1 MHKVFIA
8 IPVSLISFITI
19 ANEFH
24 YENIPVGDQPSA
36 LAGAY
41 TSIMKSSYG
50 MHYNPASIQGIGNTL
65 SGTINAYSYENSK
78 YSDVFPK
85 PTSVN
90 WEDGE
95 REVDYIDESLDRTSQ
110 TILPGFLG
118 YTTTIGD
125 FTVGAYLA
133 TTDISYEEL
142 DEYGTFNY
150 KGSISIYTDDEDDDD
165 LHIEHNEQGEVI
177 ENRDFSLDSEYK
189 VTQFGFSS
197 AYKLNE
203 AIDIGITFSG
213 IFKKKKEV
221 TISEIQYFQFSSDT
235 DYYFE
240 DITQASTRLL
250 DDEVLIEPKFGAIYH
265 QDNYAIGL
273 TISQKYSLSRD
284 LQYSDKWTNGNK
296 ETSEFY
302 FGDDEE
308 NEFDRRT
315 ARFDI
320 DTKQD
325 YPLAI
330 EVGANVTFDNI
341 MLTMDIHH
349 YNKVDSPVE
358 FSSASEY
365 GSVIDITRSFESV
378 TNISAA
384 IEVAI
389 SNKTKIAFG
398 LYTDNSNISLDAF
411 NEQRADGVVLFRP
424 QEDVDF
430 IGVTFSVN
438 HKASNYNIT
447 TGLVVNVGD
456 GYGTNSQLDNFGGG
470 EIDEINSATQFKIKK
485 QVLSLYFG
493 VQY

>member
-1 MHKVFIA
+1 MHKIFIA
-8 IPVSLISFITI
+8 FPVSLICFITH

-41 TSIMKSSYG
+41 TSIMNSSYG

-65 SGTINAYSYENSK
+65 SGTINAYSYEKSK
-78 YSDVFPK
+78 YSNVFPK
-85 PTSVN
+85 PTSVS
-90 WEDGE
+90 WEDGD
-95 REVDYIDESLDRTSQ
+95 RDVDYVDESLDRTSQ

-118 YTTTIGD
+118 YTTTLGD

-165 LHIEHNEQGEVI
+165 LHIEYNEQGEVI

-203 AIDIGITFSG
+203 SIDIGVTFSG

-221 TISEIQYFQFSSDT
+221 TVSEIQYFQFSADT

-265 QDNYAIGL
+265 QDNYAIGF

-284 LQYSDKWTNGNK
+284 LQYSDKWTNGIK

-349 YNKVDSPVE
+349 YNKVDSPIE
-358 FSSASEY
+358 FSSASEN
-365 GSVIDITRSFESV
+365 GSVIDITREFESV
-378 TNISAA
+378 TNMSAA
-384 IEVAI
+384 IEVEI
-389 SNKTKIAFG
+389 SHKTKIAFG
-398 LYTDNSNISLDAF
+398 IYTDNSNISLDAF
-411 NEQRADGVVLFRP
+411 NEQWADGVMLFRP

-447 TGLVVNVGD
+447 TGLVMNFGD

-470 EIDEINSATQFKIKK
+470 EVDEITSTRQFKIKK

>member
-1 MHKVFIA
+1 MHKIFIA
-8 IPVSLISFITI
+8 FPVSLICFITH

-41 TSIMKSSYG
+41 TSIMNSSYG

-65 SGTINAYSYENSK
+65 SGTINAYSYESSK
-78 YSDVFPK
+78 YSNVFPK
-85 PTSVN
+85 PTSVS
-90 WEDGE
+90 WEDGD
-95 REVDYIDESLDRTSQ
+95 REVGYVDESLDRTSQ

-118 YTTTIGD
+118 YTTTLGD

-203 AIDIGITFSG
+203 SIDIGVTFSG

-221 TISEIQYFQFSSDT
+221 TVSEIQYFQFSTDT

-265 QDNYAIGL
+265 QDNYAIGF

-284 LQYSDKWTNGNK
+284 LQYSDKWANGIK

-330 EVGANVTFDNI
+330 EVGANVTFDNM
-341 MLTMDIHH
+341 MLAMDIHH
-349 YNKVDSPVE
+349 YNKVDSPIE

-365 GSVIDITRSFESV
+365 GSVIDITRAFESV

-384 IEVAI
+384 IEVEI

-398 LYTDNSNISLDAF
+398 IYTDNSNISLDAF

-447 TGLVVNVGD
+447 TGLVMNFGD

-470 EIDEINSATQFKIKK
+470 EIDEITSATQFKIKK
-485 QVLSLYFG
+485 EVLSLYFG

>member
-1 MHKVFIA
+1 MYKIFIA
-8 IPVSLISFITI
+8 FSGFLGCFFAS

-78 YSDVFPK
+78 YSHVFPR

-95 REVDYIDESLDRTSQ
+95 RELDYVDQSLERTSQ

-118 YTTTIGD
+118 YTTTLGN

-142 DEYGTFNY
+142 DEYGSFNY
-150 KGSISIYTDDEDDDD
+150 NGPISIYTDDEDDDD
-165 LHIEHNEQGEVI
+165 LHIEHNEQGTVI

-189 VTQFGFSS
+189 VTQFGLSS
-197 AYKLNE
+197 AYKLNNK
-203 AIDIGITFSG
+203 IDIGITFSS
-213 IFKKKKEV
+213 IFTKKKEV
-221 TISEIQYFQFSSDT
+221 TVSEIQYFEFSSDT

-240 DITQASTRLL
+240 NITQASTRLL
-250 DDEVLIEPKFGAIYH
+250 DDEILIEPKFGAIYH

-284 LQYSDKWTNGNK
+284 FQYSDKWTNGNI

-308 NEFDRRT
+308 NEFERRT

-349 YNKVDSPVE
+349 YNEVDSPVE
-358 FSSASEY
+358 FSSANEY
-365 GSVIDITRSFESV
+365 GAVIDITRSFESV

-384 IEVAI
+384 VEVAI

-398 LYTDNSNISLDAF
+398 IYTDNSNISLDDF
-411 NEQRADGVVLFRP
+411 NEQRIGDVVLFRP

-438 HKASNYNIT
+438 HKTSNYNIT
-447 TGLVVNVGD
+447 SGLVVNVGD
-456 GYGTNSQLDNFGGG
+456 GYGTNSQLENFGGG
-470 EIDEINSATQFKIKK
+470 EINDINASTQFKIKK

>member
-1 MHKVFIA
+1 MCFIA
-8 IPVSLISFITI
+8 S

-65 SGTINAYSYENSK
+65 SGTINAYSYENSN
-78 YSDVFPK
+78 YSNVFPK

-95 REVDYIDESLDRTSQ
+95 RELDYVDQSLDRTSQ

-118 YTTTIGD
+118 YTTTIGN
-125 FTVGAYLA
+125 FTIGAYLA

-142 DEYGTFNY
+142 DEYGTYNY
-150 KGSISIYTDDEDDDD
+150 KGLISIFTDDEIDDD

-203 AIDIGITFSG
+203 SIDLGITFSG

-221 TISEIQYFQFSSDT
+221 TISEIQYFELSSDT

-240 DITQASTRLL
+240 NITQASTRLL

-265 QDNYAIGL
+265 QDNYAIGF
-273 TISQKYSLSRD
+273 TVSQKYSLSRD
-284 LQYSDKWTNGNK
+284 FQYSDKWSNGNK

-320 DTKQD
+320 DDQQD
-325 YPLAI
+325 YPLAVA
-330 EVGANVTFDNI
+330 VGANITFDNI

-349 YNKVDSPVE
+349 YNKVDSAVK
-358 FSSASEY
+358 FSSANDY
-365 GSVIDITRSFESV
+365 GNVIDITRQFQAV
-378 TNISAA
+378 TNFSAA
-384 IEVAI
+384 VELAI
-389 SNKTKIAFG
+389 SNKTKISLG
-398 LYTDNSNISLDAF
+398 IYTDKSNISLDSF
-411 NEQRADGVVLFRP
+411 NEQRTADVVLFRP

-430 IGVTFSVN
+430 IGVAFSVN
-438 HKASNYNIT
+438 HNTSNYNII
-447 TGLVVNVGD
+447 TGLVLNVGD
-456 GYGTNSQLDNFGGG
+456 GYGSNSQLENFGGG
-470 EIDEINSATQFKIKK
+470 DIDESTSTTQFKIKK